1 MAHTR
6 IAILA
11 LTLVSIIILLA
22 FGIFV
27 ETGSYDVCLY
37 ECRQRYPGTERI
49 VKDDYWKYLRCEC
62 QAQGR
67 VLGII
72 RLDSDDIHRSPA
84 GLRQCSKEEKV
95 GGEKIPVPKQ
105 TKSGGLMKDEKQ
117 THKDFGARRRVAPG
131 QRGRSP
137 QVH

>member
-11 LTLVSIIILLA
+11 LTLVSIIIMLA
-22 FGIFV
+22 FGIFI
-27 ETGSYDVCLY
+27 ETSSYDVCLY

-95 GGEKIPVPKQ
+95 GTENLPQKR
-105 TKSGGLMKDEKQ
+105 TKSGGTMKDGKA
-117 THKDFGARRRVAPG
+117 HKDTGARRRVTPE
-131 QRGRSP
+131 
-137 QVH
+137 